1 MCYNKCIVSFFE
13 IKRFNY
19 LEVSI
24 PPREFKEEWQK
35 MKNTEAIAT
44 IIKIARVANNYRAK
58 ELAELSQVSYTH
70 ISELEK
76 GYKYVSDSVL
86 EKIAKACNLTI
97 MDINDLL
104 MYYES
109 LRTNEVRK
117 YRLTLLMALEIIESN
132 T

>member
-1 MCYNKCIVSFFE
+1 
-13 IKRFNY
+13 
-19 LEVSI
+19 
-24 PPREFKEEWQK
+24 